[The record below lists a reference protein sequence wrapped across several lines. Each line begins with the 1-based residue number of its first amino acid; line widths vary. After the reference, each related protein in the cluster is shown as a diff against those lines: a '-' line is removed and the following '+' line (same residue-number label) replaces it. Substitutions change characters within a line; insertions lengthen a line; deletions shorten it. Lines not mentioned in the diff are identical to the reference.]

1 MKKLA
6 DICYTIVHG
15 KIGSW
20 NKHVNMFPI
29 DLITKVV
36 NNYVYLQFLVYPS
49 SVHNFPGIHQK
60 VQLFVINLKP
70 TNV

>member
-1 MKKLA
+1 MCVCVDVLKKKFV

-29 DLITKVV
+29 DLITK
-36 NNYVYLQFLVYPS
+36 L
-49 SVHNFPGIHQK
+49 
-60 VQLFVINLKP
+60 
-70 TNV
+70 